1 MNEADF
7 LDWLGVFDLL
17 DTFPRTNSKYY
28 RKRKSENELQLW
40 QRSIDPWD
48 SEICSADFK
57 SSVEVMTATRIN
69 IGVEDLEYYNDN
81 FLPAFLIYMIIV
93 IVLLSCHICSKL
105 NPCTWQIPLMIDDP
119 CMFPCHNIW
128 STFIVVFVS
137 IGVILEAIT
146 IPLSAVYY
154 DTDHIGEFRAPLTPL
169 IGCGGPN
176 LDLALQLLE
185 NKNEERP
192 GI

>member
-93 IVLLSCHICSKL
+93 IVLLSCTICCM
-105 NPCTWQIPLMIDDP
+105 NPCTWQWGLMHVHPDP
-119 CMFPCHNIW
+119 FQCW
-128 STFIVVFVS
+128 SFFIVVFAS

-146 IPLSAVYY
+146 IPLSADYY
-154 DTDHIGEFRAPLTPL
+154 GTDHIGEFRARLTPL

-185 NKNEERP
+185 NKNVERP